1 METMMQGLVI
11 VGGLTFSLAASLL
24 IEELIFGRIV
34 RAAFARRPTSSQF
47 PVPSSQT
54 SKLGRLGGNAK

>member
-11 VGGLTFSLAASLL
+11 IGGLTFSLAASLL

-34 RAAFARRPTSSQF
+34 RLAFARPTTKRND
-47 PVPSSQT
+47 PKPE
-54 SKLGRLGGNAK
+54 G